1 MKQPMA
7 RLVAVVAVCL
17 AALSGACGPHSGYA
31 PYDTVPTMATERYD
45 NTQLPPYR
53 LQVGDSLTI
62 KFYRNPEL
70 DQEVIIRPDGKIS
83 LPFIDEV
90 QCAGL
95 TPEDVDKEITR
106 RYVGELAIPDITVIV
121 AAVGGHRVFVD
132 GMVEKPGMVPLSGG
146 LTMLTAIASAG
157 GFRDEAIRE
166 QVILIRREGDGQ
178 PVGHAVDLKKVQYG
192 QDPANDVLLQPY
204 DIVYVPR
211 SKIAN
216 ANLWVK
222 QYLQD
227 MMPIRPGLAIP
238 TSSF

>member
-7 RLVAVVAVCL
+7 RLVGAMAVCL
-17 AALSGACGPHSGYA
+17 AVLAGACGPHAGYA

-45 NTQLPPYR
+45 VNQLPQYR
-53 LQVGDSLTI
+53 LQVGDQLTI

-70 DQEVIIRPDGKIS
+70 DQEVVIRPDGKIS

-95 TPEDVDKEITR
+95 TPEDLDKEITR

-121 AAVGGHRVFVD
+121 AGFGGHRVYVD
-132 GMVEKPGMVPLSGG
+132 GMVEKPGMIALAGG
-146 LTMLTAIASAG
+146 MTMQGAIASAG
-157 GFRDEAIRE
+157 GYRDEAIRE
-166 QVILIRREGDGQ
+166 QVILIRREAGGE
-178 PVGHAVDLKKVQYG
+178 PVGHAVDLRKVIYG
-192 QDPANDVLLQPY
+192 QEPEGDVLLQPY

-238 TSSF
+238 TSAF